1 MGLVENIRKLLE
13 KREGV
18 VETPDPTPVE
28 APFKFDRPKDLAT
41 LVREAVRS
49 QHLAQLAQAEGF
61 DSFEEWDDYE
71 IEDEDSMES
80 EHDLVR
86 DDDLE
91 REVPRYEKRH
101 LDKSRREFDEFVK
114 AKQKEARNAA
124 RLKKKKEKVEEES
137 EGDQ

>member
-13 KREGV
+13 NRKGV

-28 APFKFDRPKDLAT
+28 APFKFNRPKDLAT
-41 LVREAVRS
+41 MVREAVQS

-61 DSFEEWDDYE
+61 DSFEEWDDYDV
-71 IEDEDSMES
+71 EDEDSMES

-86 DDDLE
+86 DEDLE

-101 LDKSRREFDEFVK
+101 LDKSRREFDEFYK
-114 AKQKEARNAA
+114 QKQKEARDAA
-124 RLKKKKEKVEEES
+124 RLKKKKEKVEEEL
-137 EGDQ
+137 EGGQ